1 MDYTHD
7 NFWDMMKTE
16 NGMILAIFI
25 SLLLGMNS
33 KDLENNTFC
42 AVFCSLICAVILGL
56 VILGICPPD
65 LRPYVAIA
73 FLVLSG
79 VSFVY
84 RMLFV
89 DCKPTRG
96 NFSFY
101 VEQTTGPS
109 KDLTFFMR
117 PRSTCDKTNKNKNQI
132 SINKQIN
139 QTSVSPT
146 KA

>member
-1 MDYTHD
+1 MDDTYD

-16 NGMILAIFI
+16 NGMILAIFV
-25 SLLLGMNS
+25 SFLLGMNS

-79 VSFVY
+79 VSFCY

-101 VEQTTGPS
+101 VGPSPRPS
-109 KDLTFFMR
+109 KDLSFIMI
-117 PRSTCDKTNKNKNQI
+117 PGPTCDPIPQQK
-132 SINKQIN
+132 
-139 QTSVSPT
+139 
-146 KA
+146 